1 MPLHRLNIDHDRLAR
16 EGGTSIDW
24 DISRFRVCYAR
35 SDDGITWEK
44 PPTGVVG
51 EDGHDTNIVFG
62 DESYGNVWGLTLLDD
77 PLETDPARRYKGLVG
92 HPGVGG
98 LCPAISA
105 DGMEWQ
111 RLDVPA
117 VPSGDE
123 SQFTYDPY
131 GEQFIAMVK
140 HGTDWG
146 RSVFLATSP
155 DGEHYSDQELIF
167 HTDET
172 DWENCRQRVRAYLDD
187 PG

>member
-77 PLETDPARRYKGLVG
+77 PLETDPARRYKTVYELGP
-92 HPGVGG
+92 PGFRV
-98 LCPAISA
+98 A
-105 DGMEWQ
+105 DELPGANV
-111 RLDVPA
+111 RRA
-117 VPSGDE
+117 
-123 SQFTYDPY
+123 
-131 GEQFIAMVK
+131 
-140 HGTDWG
+140 H
-146 RSVFLATSP
+146 SP
-155 DGEHYSDQELIF
+155 DGIHWTPY
-167 HTDET
+167 
-172 DWENCRQRVRAYLDD
+172 DD
-187 PG
+187 PPTFEGLGARQGDSIYLRSGDARLSES